1 MNKNYEVSID
11 IRWLCLIYFLILNL
25 IILIMQKTTVTWI
38 TMIWGICIVAWFIN
52 FMMTLIKIFNMF
64 FKNRKGKNV

>member
-25 IILIMQKTTVTWI
+25 IILIMQKTTVTWV
-38 TMIWGICIVAWFIN
+38 TMIWGIVMVAWFIN
-52 FMMTLIKIFNMF
+52 FMMTLIKIFNRF
-64 FKNRKGKNV
+64 FKNRKDKNV

>member
-25 IILIMQKTTVTWI
+25 IILVMQKTTDTWLTI
-38 TMIWGICIVAWFIN
+38 IWGISMVVWFIN
-52 FMMTLIKIFNMF
+52 FMMTLIKIFNRF
-64 FKNRKGKNV
+64 FKNRKDKNV

>member
-25 IILIMQKTTVTWI
+25 IILIMQKTPVTWT
-38 TMIWGICIVAWFIN
+38 TMIWGIGMVAWFIN
-52 FMMTLIKIFNMF
+52 FMMTLIKIFNRF
-64 FKNRKGKNV
+64 FKNRKDKNV

>member
-25 IILIMQKTTVTWI
+25 IILVMQKTTVTWI
-38 TMIWGICIVAWFIN
+38 TIIWGIGMIIWFIN
-52 FMMTLIKIFNMF
+52 LMMILIKIFNMF
-64 FKNRKGKNV
+64 FKNRKDKNV

>member
-38 TMIWGICIVAWFIN
+38 TMIWGIGMVAWFIN
-52 FMMTLIKIFNMF
+52 FVMTLIKIFNRF
-64 FKNRKGKNV
+64 FKNRKDKNV

>member
-11 IRWLCLIYFLILNL
+11 IRWLCLIYFLIFNL

-38 TMIWGICIVAWFIN
+38 TMIWGIGMVAWFIN
-52 FMMTLIKIFNMF
+52 FMMTLIKIFNRF
-64 FKNRKGKNV
+64 FKNRKDKNV

>member
-25 IILIMQKTTVTWI
+25 IILIMQKTTVTWV
-38 TMIWGICIVAWFIN
+38 TMIWGIGMVVWFIN
-52 FMMTLIKIFNMF
+52 FMMTLIKIFNRF
-64 FKNRKGKNV
+64 FKNRKDKNV

>member
-38 TMIWGICIVAWFIN
+38 TMTWGICIVAWFIN
-52 FMMTLIKIFNMF
+52 FVITLIKIFNMF
-64 FKNRKGKNV
+64 FKNRKDKNV

>member
-52 FMMTLIKIFNMF
+52 FMMTLIKIFNRF
-64 FKNRKGKNV
+64 FKNRKDKNV

>member
-38 TMIWGICIVAWFIN
+38 TMIWGIGMVAWFIN
-52 FMMTLIKIFNMF
+52 FMMTLIKIFNRF
-64 FKNRKGKNV
+64 FKNRKDKNV